1 MRTKAWVWILAL
13 AVPLAAGSCVRVY
26 KTAKVRKSLVKAQRG
41 VGDMIGDAQ
50 KLRAELRRD
59 TERLQRQRPDLAPAV
74 AAELQPDI
82 EAIDAALADI
92 RQAAKRLAALRAEF
106 DTIAGGRKKIREDQ
120 PAFERVERLRR
131 DYQALAAETHRR
143 AKALVQAARDAKKK
157 LNRLSLAARSGD

>member
-26 KTAKVRKSLVKAQRG
+26 KTAKVRKALVKAQRK

-50 KLRAELRRD
+50 KLRAELRRNSE
-59 TERLQRQRPDLAPAV
+59 TLQQRRPELAPAV
-74 AAELQPDI
+74 AAELQPALD
-82 EAIDAALADI
+82 EIDASLADI
-92 RQAAKRLAALRAEF
+92 RRAAKRLAALRAEF
-106 DTIAGGRKKIREDQ
+106 DTIAGGSKKIREDQ
-120 PAFERVERLRR
+120 PAFERVDRLRR

-143 AKALVQAARDAKKK
+143 AKALVRAAREAKKK